1 MKMILDRSVQPVSLE
16 PMFDADGL
24 IMTIHGEKAEDHT
37 LVFLSLQEARLL
49 AYGLLA
55 EAERQESA

>member
-16 PMFDADGL
+16 PMLDADGL
-24 IMTIHGEKAEDHT
+24 VMTIHGERDEDHT
-37 LVFLSLQEARLL
+37 LVFLSFQEARLL

-55 EAERQESA
+55 EAERQGTA